1 MTRAAL
7 IQKTIDNLNRLPD
20 PKLKTVSDFT
30 EFLLNNIENQLLTEG
45 IQKLTSES
53 KAYQFLMEE
62 EDIYTVEDLKVRY
75 KLS

>member
-7 IQKTIDNLNRLPD
+7 IEKTIENLNRLPD
-20 PKLKTVSDFT
+20 QKLKTVSDFT
-30 EFLLNNIENQLLTEG
+30 EFLINNIENQLLTEG

-62 EDIYTVEDLKVRY
+62 EDIYTVEDLKERY
-75 KLS
+75 R